1 MNSVHAA
8 ALASCALGISFCISA
23 QAATDTDGD
32 LLTSVAPPP
41 NSRPLDRQSLPA
53 GGERATYMTS
63 ANPAGIISFY
73 KQILPAGGWTVTES
87 HEGSRE
93 ASLEATHGRKRLALN
108 AHGPIGTTYVK
119 VCVWPSRPSDNRCD

>member
-63 ANPAGIISFY
+63 ANPGRHY
-73 KQILPAGGWTVTES
+73 LILQAAPTRRRMDGN
-87 HEGSRE
+87 
-93 ASLEATHGRKRLALN
+93 RKR
-108 AHGPIGTTYVK
+108 
-119 VCVWPSRPSDNRCD
+119 